1 MPRKKRGGGGGISR
15 RAALAIVGGG
25 GLLGVTGTGAFSQV
39 DGERGFAV
47 STVPDTEASLGIDEL
62 KEDADCYPD
71 GHTVTITNN
80 LSETLDNNTVIIEG
94 TEDLALEGNSIE
106 SVEQNDGA
114 TEYTMET
121 LTGSNSYNFD
131 VVLNKGD
138 PGDAECPGYSERGG
152 CGEGDP
158 PGQEDGD
165 PPGKG
170 PPGKDPPGK
179 GPPGKNP
186 PGKGPP
192 GKDPP
197 GKGPP
202 GEGPPGGE
210 EITEASGTITI
221 RYSGSK
227 TTIETT
233 RTITIKEGCEN
244 N

>member
-165 PPGKG
+165 PPGQEDG
-170 PPGKDPPGK
+170 DPPGK
-179 GPPGKNP
+179 GPPGKGP
-186 PGKGPP
+186 PGKG
-192 GKDPP
+192 PP

>member
-62 KEDADCYPD
+62 KENADCYPD
-71 GHTVTITNN
+71 GHTVTITNS
-80 LSETLDNNTVIIEG
+80 LSETLNNNTVIIEG
-94 TEDLALEGNSIE
+94 TEDLALEGTNSIE
-106 SVEQNDGA
+106 SEEQNDGA

-165 PPGKG
+165 PPGQEDG
-170 PPGKDPPGK
+170 DPPGK
-179 GPPGKNP
+179 GPPGK
-186 PGKGPP
+186 G
-192 GKDPP
+192 PP